1 MSFEALAWAGKCKP
15 GSASQ
20 KLVLLALA
28 DRHNTEIDGAYPSI
42 AWLVE
47 FTDLNRKT
55 VINCLTTLETGGF
68 ISDSGERRGNT
79 RQIKVYRLHLETIPK
94 TELSQK
100 RNSSKITNKQSQKR
114 DTEPSREPFTPDIPD
129 GISRSPS
136 ENENSKLK
144 PEHVVE
150 VWNELAGKLGRPP
163 VRLLT
168 PERRQVLKARIA
180 GYSIDEFQE
189 AIGKVERS
197 PFLRGEKGWKG
208 ITFDWF
214 VKKANFQKI
223 LEGNYDG

>member
-15 GSASQ
+15 GAASQ

-42 AWLVE
+42 AWLVD

-55 VINCLTTLETGGF
+55 VINSLAMLEAAGF

-79 RQIKVYRLHLETIPK
+79 RQIKVYKLHLERVPK
-94 TELSQK
+94 SEPSQK
-100 RNSSKITNKQSQKR
+100 RNSSEIANKQSQKR
-114 DTEPSREPFTPDIPD
+114 DTEPSREPSTPDIPS
-129 GISRSPS
+129 GISPSPS
-136 ENENSKLK
+136 ENPGLK

-168 PERRQVLKARIA
+168 PERRQALKARIA

-189 AIGKVERS
+189 AIGKIERS
-197 PFLRGEKGWKG
+197 SFLRGEKGWKG